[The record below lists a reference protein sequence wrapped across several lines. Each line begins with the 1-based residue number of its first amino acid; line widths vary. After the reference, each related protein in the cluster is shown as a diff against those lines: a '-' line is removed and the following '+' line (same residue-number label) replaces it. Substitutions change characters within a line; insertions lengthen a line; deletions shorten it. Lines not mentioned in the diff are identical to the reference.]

1 MCLLKYRLKR
11 KQTKK
16 LGRALALAEKREN
29 RSEKCK
35 GGTEDRKI
43 IQNMLVNT
51 NCHCGVLLVGLFVCW
66 GGGLVSF
73 VGFYILKY
81 EFQRHLTVN
90 FYCK

>member
-1 MCLLKYRLKR
+1 
-11 KQTKK
+11 
-16 LGRALALAEKREN
+16 
-29 RSEKCK
+29 
-35 GGTEDRKI
+35 
-43 IQNMLVNT
+43 MLVNT